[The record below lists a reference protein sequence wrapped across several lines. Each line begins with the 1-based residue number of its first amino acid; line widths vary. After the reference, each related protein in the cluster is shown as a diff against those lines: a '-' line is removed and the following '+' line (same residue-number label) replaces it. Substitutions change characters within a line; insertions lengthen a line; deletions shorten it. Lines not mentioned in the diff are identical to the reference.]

1 MSTKAPKAAP
11 PVPGAA
17 PKEMGKHDDDDGD
30 EKAAWASN
38 KRLSGG
44 GAGKEAEDEDDGDA
58 LLNPVVK
65 AFCHH
70 VVSQKFREELDTFF
84 DSGCDAFEEADP
96 DGEHRLEWTEA
107 HTKYVK
113 KVESMLETFCG
124 IHGLDPSAV
133 FTMVQRACASGV
145 LDDEFLPAIL
155 NVAEYRFFV
164 EQMVLMAHEDRHHS
178 RATRLGASSGGESK
192 GDDTANLSGV
202 WLLSTKD
209 GNRQLT
215 DVGKGLEKYLRAVGV
230 PPSLHGLFRGT
241 LFSKKGLVLLH
252 EGDDLT
258 LVFDTVTGRHK
269 QVFVVDGQTRNI
281 PTIGGTR
288 TPYTVT
294 SDDYGRVRVQS
305 DRPSNLPKG
314 ARIVQTWQLL
324 GKHLKCTAEVEKPSG
339 VVCHEFFYRREAI
352 KKTRKMQPAMAHK

>member
-1 MSTKAPKAAP
+1 
-11 PVPGAA
+11 
-17 PKEMGKHDDDDGD
+17 MGKHDDDDGD

-44 GAGKEAEDEDDGDA
+44 GGGKEADDDDDGDA

-70 VVSQKFREELDTFF
+70 VVSQKFRKELDTFF
-84 DSGCDAFEEADP
+84 DAGCDDFEEADP

-107 HTKYVK
+107 HTQYVK
-113 KVESMLETFCG
+113 KVESMLETFCQC
-124 IHGLDPSAV
+124 HGLDPAAV
-133 FTMVQRACASGV
+133 FTMVQRACSSGV

-164 EQMVLMAHEDRHHS
+164 EQMVLMAHEDRNHA
-178 RATRLGASSGGESK
+178 RAKRLGESSEGEAK
-192 GDDTANLSGV
+192 GDDAANLSGV

-209 GNRQLT
+209 GNKQLT
-215 DVGKGLEKYLRAVGV
+215 DVGRGLDRYLRAVGV

-241 LFSKKGLVLLH
+241 LFSKKGLVIMH
-252 EGDDLT
+252 DDEDLT

-269 QVFVVDGQTRNI
+269 QVFIVDGRTREI

-288 TPYTVT
+288 TPFTVT
-294 SDDYGRVRVQS
+294 SDDYGRIRVSS

-314 ARIVQTWQLL
+314 ARIVQTWQVL
-324 GKHLKCTAEVEKPSG
+324 GKFLKCTAEVEKPGG
-339 VVCHEFFYRREAI
+339 VVAHEFYYRREAP
-352 KKTRKMQPAMAHK
+352 KKSRKQPQKKSHK

>member
-1 MSTKAPKAAP
+1 
-11 PVPGAA
+11 
-17 PKEMGKHDDDDGD
+17 MGKHDDDDGD

-44 GAGKEAEDEDDGDA
+44 GGKEADDDDDGDA

-70 VVSQKFREELDTFF
+70 VVSQKFRKELDTFF
-84 DSGCDAFEEADP
+84 DSGCDDFEEADP
-96 DGEHRLEWTEA
+96 DGEHRLEWTES
-107 HTKYVK
+107 HRQYVK
-113 KVESMLETFCG
+113 KVESMLETFCQC
-124 IHGLDPSAV
+124 HGLDPAAV
-133 FTMVQRACASGV
+133 FTMVQRACSSGV

-164 EQMVLMAHEDRHHS
+164 EQMVLMAHEDRNHA
-178 RATRLGASSGGESK
+178 RAKRLGESSSDEAK
-192 GDDTANLSGV
+192 GDSSNISGV

-209 GNRQLT
+209 GNKQLT
-215 DVGKGLEKYLRAVGV
+215 DVGRGLDRYLRAVGV

-241 LFSKKGLVLLH
+241 LFSKKGLVIMH

-269 QVFVVDGQTRNI
+269 QVFITDGRTRDI

-288 TPYTVT
+288 TPFTCT
-294 SDDYGRVRVQS
+294 SDDYGRIRVSS

-324 GKHLKCTAEVEKPSG
+324 GKFLKCTAEVEKPGG
-339 VVCHEFFYRREAI
+339 VVAHEFFYRREAP
-352 KKTRKMQPAMAHK
+352 KKSRKAPPKRSHK